1 MAGET
6 RYHINPE
13 MGRPNICRA
22 TGKRGC
28 KYKAENGAEPPH
40 YVSEQEA
47 REDYE
52 KQRHGEAVPSPTSK
66 RAGSRGSGV
75 VGESDLGGGGVAA
88 VELGGEKSGGV
99 ESISTGAGATSSRRV
114 FPVDGVVVRA
124 GEDREAAI
132 ARLITEKPL
141 GEDEVMV
148 GTPEQRE
155 RFQRLADEDCREYRE
170 EARRQAELVLDLEEE
185 RRRLGEEIEAEGA
198 RGYTEKRMNYD
209 AMEIKILD
217 ERNKVNLALFNI
229 RGTQRLRIH
238 DSMMEERRRHMAG
251 DAEGE

>member
-6 RYHINPE
+6 LYHINPE
-13 MGRPNICRA
+13 TGKPNICRA

-40 YVSEQEA
+40 YATEQDA
-47 REDYE
+47 REAYE
-52 KQRHGEAVPSPTSK
+52 KQRHGEAIPSPASK
-66 RAGSRGSGV
+66 RAGN
-75 VGESDLGGGGVAA
+75 GESNVDNGNVGGGESATAA
-88 VELGGEKSGGV
+88 HGGERSSGV
-99 ESISTGAGATSSRRV
+99 ESSSTGAGGASSGRV

-132 ARLITEKPL
+132 ARLTTEKPL
-141 GEDEVMV
+141 DEDEVMV

-170 EARRQAELVLDLEEE
+170 EARRQAEIVLDMEEE

-198 RGYTEKRMNYD
+198 SGYTEKRMNYD
-209 AMEIKILD
+209 ATGIKILD
-217 ERNKVNLALFNI
+217 EKNKVEIALINI
-229 RGTQRLRIH
+229 RGAQRLRIH
-238 DSMMEERRRHMAG
+238 DSMMEERRRRLAG
-251 DAEGE
+251 DAEEE